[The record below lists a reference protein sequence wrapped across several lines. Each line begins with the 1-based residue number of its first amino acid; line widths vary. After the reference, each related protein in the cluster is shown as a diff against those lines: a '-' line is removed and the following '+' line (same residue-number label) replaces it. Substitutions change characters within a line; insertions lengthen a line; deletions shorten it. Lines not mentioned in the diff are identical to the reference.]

1 MRTTYL
7 DIDLSKLY
15 KHTGSFV
22 PDLPLELKLIEGFML
37 YGNDEETVIDEFT
50 NIVLQSIYNDKLNRP
65 YEEIHSFYK
74 ESEYISKIFL
84 FLNKL
89 EILIL
94 NNVKPDI
101 INIRFKQYIEKT
113 ANKLIV
119 TFEVTENDRK
129 IIQAKT

>member
-1 MRTTYL
+1 MRTSDL
-7 DIDLSKLY
+7 DIDLSQLY

-101 INIRFKQYIEKT
+101 INIRFKQYKEKT
-113 ANKLIV
+113 ANKLII